1 VKRVVLT
8 LLLAVAPLGA
18 TALAAGDPV
27 AGKTVF
33 GKCSQ
38 CHQVG
43 PNAQNAT
50 GPVLNGIVGQKAGVV
65 PGYNFSDAMKNSGIT
80 WDEATLAAYLKSP
93 RKVVP
98 GNKMS
103 FVGLP
108 KDDDI
113 ANVIAYLE
121 TFDISGN
128 TVTPGAAAPAATAPA
143 NTAPAQ

>member
-1 VKRVVLT
+1 VRRLILT
-8 LLLAVAPLGA
+8 LLLSAAPLGA
-18 TALAAGDPV
+18 AAFAAGDPD

-33 GKCSQ
+33 VKCSQ

-43 PNAQNAT
+43 PAAQNAT
-50 GPVLNGIVGQKAGVV
+50 GPILNGIIGQKAGEV

-108 KDDDI
+108 KDQDI

-121 TFDISGN
+121 TFALDGS
-128 TVTPGAAAPAATAPA
+128 TVAPGAAAPAAT
-143 NTAPAQ
+143 TPAQ

>member
-1 VKRVVLT
+1 MKRVALT

-18 TALAAGDPV
+18 TAFAAGDPV
-27 AGKTVF
+27 AGQAVF

-43 PNAQNAT
+43 PTAQNAT
-50 GPVLNGIVGQKAGVV
+50 GPILNGIVGQKAGIV
-65 PGYNFSDAMKNSGIT
+65 PGYTFSDAMKNSGLT
-80 WDEATLAAYLKSP
+80 WDEPTLAAYLKSP

-108 KDDDI
+108 NDTDI
-113 ANVIAYLE
+113 ANVIAYLA
-121 TFDISGN
+121 TFNLDG
-128 TVTPGAAAPAATAPA
+128 TTATPAPP
-143 NTAPAQ
+143 

>member
-1 VKRVVLT
+1 MKRIVLM
-8 LLLAVAPLGA
+8 LVLAVTPFGA
-18 TALAAGDPV
+18 AAFAAGDPV
-27 AGKTVF
+27 AGKVVF

-43 PNAQNAT
+43 PAAQNAT
-50 GPVLNGIVGQKAGVV
+50 GPILNGIVGQKAGVV
-65 PGYNFSDAMKNSGIT
+65 PGYSFSDAMKNSGIT

-108 KDDDI
+108 KDQDI
-113 ANVIAYLE
+113 ADVIAYLE
-121 TFDISGN
+121 TFDEKGN
-128 TVTPGAAAPAATAPA
+128 PVTPAAGAAAPA
-143 NTAPAQ
+143 Q

>member
-1 VKRVVLT
+1 VTKVKRT
-8 LLLAVAPLGA
+8 FIALLIAAAPLGA
-18 TALAAGDPV
+18 TAFAAGDPV

-43 PNAQNAT
+43 PTAQNAT
-50 GPVLNGIVGQKAGVV
+50 GPILNGIVGQKAGVV

-80 WDEATLAAYLKSP
+80 WDEANLAAYLKSP

-108 KDDDI
+108 KDQDI
-113 ANVIAYLE
+113 ADVIAYLE
-121 TFDISGN
+121 TFDEKGNPVMSGA
-128 TVTPGAAAPAATAPA
+128 PGAAAT
-143 NTAPAQ
+143 TPAQ

>member
-1 VKRVVLT
+1 MRVVKR
-8 LLLAVAPLGA
+8 LLLTVVIAVALPGA
-18 TALAAGDPV
+18 AAFAAGDPV

-33 GKCSQ
+33 NKCSQ

-43 PNAQNAT
+43 PTAQNAT
-50 GPVLNGIVGQKAGVV
+50 GPILNGIVGQKAGIV

-93 RKVVP
+93 RKVVQ

-108 KDDDI
+108 NDNDI

-121 TFDISGN
+121 TFNLDG
-128 TVTPGAAAPAATAPA
+128 TAATGA
-143 NTAPAQ
+143 TAVPTP